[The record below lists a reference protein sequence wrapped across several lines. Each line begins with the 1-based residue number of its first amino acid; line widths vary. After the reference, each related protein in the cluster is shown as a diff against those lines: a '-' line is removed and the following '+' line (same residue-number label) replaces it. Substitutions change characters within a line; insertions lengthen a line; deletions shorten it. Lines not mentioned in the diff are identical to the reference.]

1 MTPYSANPT
10 VSLAADRKESGMPK
24 MSKASAANV
33 EEFGPGKEWHDDLDG
48 YKASFVEVSEDTD
61 LTPLLQGLPN
71 DQCYCPHWGYVLTGR
86 MWFRTDA
93 GEESYG
99 PGDAYY
105 VPAGH
110 TAGANAGS
118 EFLIFSPSEQI
129 AEVEAHMMRRA
140 QELQSA

>member
-1 MTPYSANPT
+1 
-10 VSLAADRKESGMPK
+10 MPK

-48 YKASFVEVSEDTD
+48 YKASIVEVSEDSD

-71 DQCYCPHWGYVLTGR
+71 DQCYCPHCGYVFKGR
-86 MWFRTDA
+86 MWFRSNA

-99 PGDAYY
+99 PGDAFY
-105 VPAGH
+105 VRAGH
-110 TAGANAGS
+110 TAGADASS
-118 EFLIFSPSEQI
+118 EFLVFSPSEQI

-140 QELQSA
+140 QELQGA

>member
-1 MTPYSANPT
+1 
-10 VSLAADRKESGMPK
+10 MPK
-24 MSKASAANV
+24 MSKESASSV
-33 EEFGPGKEWHDDLDG
+33 EEFGPGKEWSEELDG
-48 YKASFVEVSEDTD
+48 YKASIVETSVDAD

-71 DQCYCPHWGYVLTGR
+71 DQCQCPHWGYVFKGR
-86 MWFRTDA
+86 MWFRSDE

-99 PGDAYY
+99 PGDAFY

-110 TAGANAGS
+110 TSGADANS

-129 AEVEAHMMRRA
+129 AELEAHMARRA